1 MSLFSRF
8 RKAPPPSVPE
18 KPQVNSPQNSSQN
31 SPANSMHPPAP
42 KPSAPAAPDPA
53 LLAAQEEGALQ
64 AAIASGDTATVAKLV
79 IEGNST
85 KIRQMAAE
93 AIDDPAQIRQL
104 IRDARGG
111 KDKSVYKILTRKR
124 DALLAHEREIEHL
137 RADASATAAALERHS
152 HRHYDPL
159 FTPTL
164 EQLEQRW
171 QAVAEQAEPETAQ
184 SARQAIDRAREVVA
198 QHLRQIAVEAAREL
212 AVANAE
218 ALAQKQREQ
227 EEKAAAS
234 AAAERARLVEEE
246 RKAKAEKLEAEAHAL
261 RQIGGLLRKA
271 HGALATG
278 SSKTAAGLRRAI
290 EEKMASAP
298 PLPAHLA
305 TQLKQL
311 DAKLQELKDWKSF
324 SVAPKRAEL
333 IERME
338 SLIGATMHPSALA
351 GQIKDL
357 QEHWR
362 TLSKGAGEEVEA
374 DWQRFH
380 EAAQKA
386 YQPCREFFAAQ
397 DQIKQENLRQRTVL
411 FERLAAFESQHD
423 WEQPDWRTV
432 ITALRE
438 SRQLWRQHSPVDPAE
453 AESLQTKFSELT
465 SALQSRVD
473 AEYARNVKEKKMLIE
488 RARSLQGSADSKKA
502 IDEVKRLQEKWK
514 TVGPVSRDD
523 DRKLWDEFRQHCD
536 ALFQKRQQ
544 EFASHN
550 EALEANKT
558 KALELCDEVERIVA
572 LSGQELLDQA
582 KRLPELRVAFDD
594 VGELPKAS
602 ARQLQD
608 RFERAFERCHKA
620 VTQQHARDAEQGWI
634 GVLDAANYVRAYRLA
649 QARNVD
655 AAEIE
660 SLQRAAEDRLANG
673 LKLPKRG
680 VEALRA
686 ALAQPANTDAVAN
699 ERALRKLCIR
709 AEILTDTPTPD
720 ADQALRRE
728 YQVQRLMESMGQGV
742 KAEHGQ
748 LDTFTI
754 EWLGVGPT
762 EEAVYLQLL
771 DRFKACRTKALS
783 SPRRH

>member
-8 RKAPPPSVPE
+8 RKVPPSTIPE
-18 KPQVNSPQNSSQN
+18 KPRE
-31 SPANSMHPPAP
+31 NSMEPAAP
-42 KPSAPAAPDPA
+42 KVPTSTGPDPA
-53 LLAAQEEGALQ
+53 LLAAQEEESLKS
-64 AAIASGDTATVAKLV
+64 AIASGDIAAVAGLV
-79 IEGNST
+79 IEGSST
-85 KIRQMAAE
+85 KIRQLAAE
-93 AIDDPAQIRQL
+93 AIDDPGQIRQL

-124 DALLAHEREIEHL
+124 DVLLAHEREIEQH
-137 RADASATAAALERHS
+137 RAEANATAAALEKHS
-152 HRHYDPL
+152 HRHFDPL

-164 EQLEQRW
+164 EQLEARW
-171 QAVAEQAEPETAQ
+171 KAAAGYAEPEIAQTAQ
-184 SARQAIDRAREVVA
+184 QAIDRAREVVA

-212 AVANAE
+212 AAANAE
-218 ALAQKQREQ
+218 ALALKQREQ
-227 EEKAAAS
+227 EEKAATA
-234 AAAERARLVEEE
+234 AAAERARIGEEE

-271 HGALATG
+271 LGALAAG

-290 EEKMASAP
+290 EEKMTAAP

-305 TQLKQL
+305 NQLKQL

-324 SVAPKRAEL
+324 SVAPKRVEL

-338 SLIGATMHPSALA
+338 ALIGATMHPSALA

-362 TLSKGAGEEVEA
+362 TLSKGAGEEVEE

-397 DQIKQENLRQRTVL
+397 DLIKQENLRQRTAL
-411 FERLAAFESQHD
+411 FERLAAFESNHN

-453 AESLQTKFSELT
+453 AESLQAKFHELT
-465 SALQSRVD
+465 SSLQSRVD

-488 RARSLQGSADSKKA
+488 RAKGLQFSTDSRKA
-502 IDEVKRLQEKWK
+502 TDEVKRLQEHWK
-514 TVGPVSRDD
+514 SIGPVPREDD
-523 DRKLWDEFRQHCD
+523 HKLWEEFRQQCD

-544 EFASHN
+544 EYASHN
-550 EALEANKT
+550 EALEGNKA
-558 KALELCDEVERIVA
+558 KAIALCDDLEKIAA

-582 KRLPELRVAFDD
+582 KRLPELRVAFEEID
-594 VGELPKAS
+594 ELPRAN

-608 RFERAFERCHKA
+608 RFERGSERCHKA
-620 VTQQHARDAEQGWI
+620 VAQQHARDAEQGWI
-634 GVLDAANYVRAYRLA
+634 GLLDATNYVRAYRLA
-649 QARNVD
+649 QANNTD
-655 AAEIE
+655 AAA
-660 SLQRAAEDRLANG
+660 LKQAAEDHLANAP
-673 LKLPKRG
+673 KLPKRG
-680 VEALRA
+680 LDALKHS
-686 ALAQPANTDAVAN
+686 LAQQGSTDLAAN
-699 ERALRKLCIR
+699 ELALRKLCIR
-709 AEILTDTPTPD
+709 AEILTETPTPD
-720 ADQALRRE
+720 ADQTLRRE
-728 YQVQRLMESMGQGV
+728 YQVQRLMQSMGQGM
-742 KAEHGQ
+742 KAEEAQ
-748 LDTFTI
+748 LEPLTI

-762 EEAVYLQLL
+762 EEATYLPLL
-771 DRFKACRTKALS
+771 ERFKECRKKALS
-783 SPRRH
+783 SPRRHH

>member
-8 RKAPPPSVPE
+8 RKAPPSPAPE
-18 KPQVNSPQNSSQN
+18 KPRENVME
-31 SPANSMHPPAP
+31 PAASNPPAP
-42 KPSAPAAPDPA
+42 AGPDPA
-53 LLAAQEEGALQ
+53 LLAAQEEGTLK
-64 AAIASGDTATVAKLV
+64 AAIASGDSATVAKLV
-79 IEGNST
+79 IEGAST

-93 AIDDPAQIRQL
+93 ATDDPALIRQL

-137 RADASATAAALERHS
+137 RTEASAAAAALERHS
-152 HRHYDPL
+152 FRHFDPL

-164 EQLEQRW
+164 EQFESRW
-171 QAVAEQAEPETAQ
+171 KAVAAHAEPEAIQTAQ
-184 SARQAIDRAREVVA
+184 RAIDRAREVVA
-198 QHLRQIAVEAAREL
+198 QHLRQIAAEAAREL
-212 AVANAE
+212 AAANAE

-227 EEKAAAS
+227 DEKAAAA
-234 AAAERARLVEEE
+234 AAAERARIEQEE

-271 HGALATG
+271 HSALSAG

-290 EEKMASAP
+290 EEKLDGAP

-305 TQLKQL
+305 SQLKQL
-311 DAKLQELKDWKSF
+311 DARLQELKDWKSF

-338 SLIGATMHPSALA
+338 ALIGATMHPSALA

-397 DQIKQENLRQRTVL
+397 DQIKQENLRQRGAL
-411 FERLAAFESQHD
+411 YERLAAFESQHN
-423 WEQPDWRTV
+423 WEAPDWRTV
-432 ITALRE
+432 VTALRE

-453 AESLQTKFSELT
+453 AESLQVKFNELT
-465 SALQSRVD
+465 SVLQSRVD
-473 AEYARNVKEKKMLIE
+473 AEYARNAKEKKMLIE
-488 RARSLQGSADSKKA
+488 RAKALQATSDSKKA
-502 IDEVKRLQEKWK
+502 TDEVKRLQERWK
-514 TVGPVSRDD
+514 AVGPVSRED
-523 DRKLWDEFRQHCD
+523 DRKLWEEFRQHCD

-558 KALELCDEVERIVA
+558 KAVGLCDELEQVAA
-572 LSGQELLDQA
+572 LSGPELLEQA
-582 KRLPELRVAFDD
+582 KRLPELRAAFD
-594 VGELPKAS
+594 EIEQLPKAN

-608 RFERAFERCHKA
+608 RFERAFDRCQKA
-620 VTQQHARDAEQGWI
+620 VAQQHARDAEQGWI
-634 GVLDAANYVRAYRLA
+634 NLLDATNYVRAYRLA
-649 QARNVD
+649 RVRNAD
-655 AAEIE
+655 AAE
-660 SLQRAAEDRLANG
+660 LDALKQAAEAHLANTP
-673 LKLPKRG
+673 KLPKRG
-680 VEALRA
+680 LEALKH
-686 ALAQPANTDAVAN
+686 ALAQQGNIDLVAN
-699 ERALRKLCIR
+699 ELALRKLCIR
-709 AEILTDTPTPD
+709 AEIQTDTPTPES
-720 ADQALRRE
+720 DQTLRRE
-728 YQVQRLMESMGQGV
+728 YQVQRLMQSMGQGV
-742 KAEHGQ
+742 KADDGQ
-748 LDTFTI
+748 LETLTI

-762 EEAVYLQLL
+762 ENATYPTLL
-771 DRFKACRTKALS
+771 ERFKECRRKALS
-783 SPRRH
+783 SPRRPH

>member
-8 RKAPPPSVPE
+8 RKAPPPAVPE
-18 KPQVNSPQNSSQN
+18 QPQL
-31 SPANSMHPPAP
+31 AAP
-42 KPSAPAAPDPA
+42 KAPTPVAPKAAAPTGPDPA
-53 LLAAQEEGALQ
+53 LLAEQEEGALKT
-64 AAIASGDTATVAKLV
+64 AIASGDGATVAKLV
-79 IEGNST
+79 IEGAST

-93 AIDDPAQIRQL
+93 AIEDPAQIRQL

-111 KDKSVYKILTRKR
+111 RDKSVYKILTRKR

-137 RADASATAAALERHS
+137 RAEASAAAAALEKHS
-152 HRHYDPL
+152 QRHYDAL

-164 EQLEQRW
+164 EQLEIRW
-171 QAVAEQAEPETAQ
+171 KAVAGHADPDVAQATQ
-184 SARQAIDRAREVVA
+184 QAIDRAREVIA

-212 AVANAE
+212 AAANAE
-218 ALAQKQREQ
+218 ALALKQREQ
-227 EEKAAAS
+227 DEKAAAS
-234 AAAERARLVEEE
+234 AAAERARIEEEE
-246 RKAKAEKLEAEAHAL
+246 RKAKTDKLEAEAHAL
-261 RQIGGLLRKA
+261 RQIGGLIRKA
-271 HGALATG
+271 HGALAAG

-290 EEKMASAP
+290 EEKMAAAP
-298 PLPAHLA
+298 HLPAHLA
-305 TQLKQL
+305 NQLKQL

-324 SVAPKRAEL
+324 SVAPKRADL

-338 SLIGATMHPSALA
+338 ALIGATMHPSALA

-357 QEHWR
+357 QEQWR

-397 DQIKQENLRQRTVL
+397 DQIKQENLRQRAAL
-411 FERLAAFESQHD
+411 FERLAAFEAQHD

-453 AESLQTKFSELT
+453 AESLQIKFNEL
-465 SALQSRVD
+465 SAALQGRVD

-488 RARSLQGSADSKKA
+488 RARGLLGSTDSRKA
-502 IDEVKRLQEKWK
+502 TDEVKRLQEHWK
-514 TVGPVSRDD
+514 SVGPVSRED

-550 EALEANKT
+550 EALEGNKS
-558 KALELCDEVERIVA
+558 KAVELCDEVEKIAA
-572 LSGQELLDQA
+572 LSGQELLDRA
-582 KRLPELRVAFDD
+582 RRLPDLRVAFDEI
-594 VGELPKAS
+594 GELPKAN

-620 VTQQHARDAEQGWI
+620 VAQQHARDAEQGWI
-634 GVLDAANYVRAYRLA
+634 DLFDAANYVRAYRLA
-649 QARNVD
+649 LARNID
-655 AAEIE
+655 AAE
-660 SLQRAAEDRLANG
+660 LKHAAEDRLAG
-673 LKLPKRG
+673 ATKLPKRG
-680 VEALRA
+680 VEALRNV
-686 ALAQPANTDAVAN
+686 LAQQGNTDVAAN
-699 ERALRKLCIR
+699 ELALRKLCIR
-709 AEILTDTPTPD
+709 AEILTDTPTPP
-720 ADQALRRE
+720 ADQTLRRE
-728 YQVQRLMESMGQGV
+728 YQVQRLMESMGQGL
-742 KAEHGQ
+742 KAEQGQ
-748 LDTFTI
+748 LEPLTI

-762 EEAVYLQLL
+762 EEAVYLPLL
-771 DRFKACRTKALS
+771 ERFKQCRSKALS